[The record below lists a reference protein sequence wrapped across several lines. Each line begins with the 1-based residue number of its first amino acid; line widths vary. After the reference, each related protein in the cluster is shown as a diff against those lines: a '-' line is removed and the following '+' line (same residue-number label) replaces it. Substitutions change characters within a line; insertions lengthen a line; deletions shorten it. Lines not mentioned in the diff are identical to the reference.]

1 MRVFWLKIIVVCIFT
16 FQLECQ
22 VKICCLTSDTSDI
35 VNGLFRKKS
44 KWVGGGVIE
53 GQGYE
58 IFKGTDEK
66 RMRKFQRG
74 SFKKIARKIN
84 VEFL

>member
-1 MRVFWLKIIVVCIFT
+1 MGYSGKNP
-16 FQLECQ
+16 
-22 VKICCLTSDTSDI
+22 
-35 VNGLFRKKS
+35 NG
-44 KWVGGGVIE
+44 WGEGGGVIE

>member
-1 MRVFWLKIIVVCIFT
+1 MGGW
-16 FQLECQ
+16 
-22 VKICCLTSDTSDI
+22 
-35 VNGLFRKKS
+35 
-44 KWVGGGVIE
+44 GGGVVIE

-74 SFKKIARKIN
+74 
-84 VEFL
+84 